1 MIEFY
6 KELEDRK
13 NQYLTFFEN
22 NDKNNYKLEVNSI
35 PLNYYQTNLELFNII
50 RNLDLLYM
58 NTVSWNFDKVETF
71 TFFDVDEIANK
82 YLAGSNLE
90 TCDISNS
97 FKCVLDFL
105 LTKFNYSASG
115 DNYYDYLYQYVT
127 SILNIYLLNSKIFLN
142 DRKALIEYFTAVKTV
157 ARFQGKL
164 SLTIEKKINQKIN
177 ELNNHKLIISAK
189 SKKIQFLLPDSWY
202 ITPSGELYN
211 SMGETGHKE
220 ANLKYAYM
228 DEIEQNLSKKSTSKY
243 YLKKV
248 SIINSN
254 GFITHL
260 DYKEGLNL
268 VYNFPGFDNNKSY
281 DKQLIKLILGI
292 YNAHICFYK
301 FFEELKEKSSN
312 YVEDL
317 NYIEEL
323 GMEDLLVRCC
333 GFHKISSQT
342 TKTITTSCIDYE
354 NQFGNYISNGW
365 HIDFIPPIIINENKG
380 RLEECP
386 KESLVIRK
394 ILKKI

>member
-142 DRKALIEYFTAVKTV
+142 DRKDLIEYFTAVKTV

-164 SLTIEKKINQKIN
+164 SLTI
-177 ELNNHKLIISAK
+177 
-189 SKKIQFLLPDSWY
+189 
-202 ITPSGELYN
+202 
-211 SMGETGHKE
+211 
-220 ANLKYAYM
+220 
-228 DEIEQNLSKKSTSKY
+228 
-243 YLKKV
+243 
-248 SIINSN
+248 
-254 GFITHL
+254 
-260 DYKEGLNL
+260 
-268 VYNFPGFDNNKSY
+268 
-281 DKQLIKLILGI
+281 
-292 YNAHICFYK
+292 
-301 FFEELKEKSSN
+301 
-312 YVEDL
+312 
-317 NYIEEL
+317 
-323 GMEDLLVRCC
+323 
-333 GFHKISSQT
+333 
-342 TKTITTSCIDYE
+342 
-354 NQFGNYISNGW
+354 
-365 HIDFIPPIIINENKG
+365 
-380 RLEECP
+380 
-386 KESLVIRK
+386 
-394 ILKKI
+394 